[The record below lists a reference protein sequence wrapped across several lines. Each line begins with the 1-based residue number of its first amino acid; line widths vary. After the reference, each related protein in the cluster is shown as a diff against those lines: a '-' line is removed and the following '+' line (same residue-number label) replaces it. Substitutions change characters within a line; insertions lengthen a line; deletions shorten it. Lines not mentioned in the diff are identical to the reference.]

1 MMTLNSFFEGLSCLA
16 ICLTLR
22 RISRRMGWNLRPI
35 LQRGGLQLRCRAFPL
50 SKRPRRRSM
59 RSARELSSPMHIFQ
73 NFLKTLVL
81 DILWGRECSV
91 VESLRW
97 SFIAEVQYALM
108 QSCRMPLCSGVH
120 ISVSCPSEFYL
131 RSSSKYQ
138 LFGLIFWFHCDFAH
152 KTVLRCSR
160 WTQHPL

>member
-1 MMTLNSFFEGLSCLA
+1 MTLGWSLRWTMTSNSFFEGLSCLV

-35 LQRGGLQLRCRAFPL
+35 LQRGGPQLRCRAFPL

-81 DILWGRECSV
+81 DAPGTRLFCCWLTEMIIYSWDTMYSN
-91 VESLRW
+91 
-97 SFIAEVQYALM
+97 A
-108 QSCRMPLCSGVH
+108 SCRMVLWSSDQRVLPLH
-120 ISVSCPSEFYL
+120 A
-131 RSSSKYQ
+131 RASSNRPVVWPD
-138 LFGLIFWFHCDFAH
+138 ICI
-152 KTVLRCSR
+152 
-160 WTQHPL
+160 PLWSSP

>member
-1 MMTLNSFFEGLSCLA
+1 MTLGWSLRWMMTLNSFFEGLSCLA

-81 DILWGRECSV
+81 DTLGARMFCCWVSEMIIYSWGAIYSYAKLPDAFVLWSSYQCVLPVRILFT
-91 VESLRW
+91 
-97 SFIAEVQYALM
+97 FI
-108 QSCRMPLCSGVH
+108 
-120 ISVSCPSEFYL
+120 I
-131 RSSSKYQ
+131 
-138 LFGLIFWFHCDFAH
+138 
-152 KTVLRCSR
+152 
-160 WTQHPL
+160 